1 MATKGRL
8 AEIFA
13 SNRHPKIILGL
24 TVAFL
29 LVLEVLIYLTAASQA
44 GERSRIIITDPSGAK
59 VYETTGSTL
68 TSYEKMV
75 FESTFGPLERYR
87 IHLQTENRPF
97 PFRAW
102 LSAAI
107 GIPVGLVL
115 LISFS
120 VKAFLSLLYGE
131 DGSRGP
137 QEGSGSPSAGA
148 LTSFWRLLDGVS
160 IFHVG
165 FLVLLAVLI
174 FWMLPN
180 FLGDLGRVAAGF
192 LKEYKWLVLGGA
204 AFLAAVLIWVIYLR
218 YRLSKQ
224 VLQNQMEIEKLKI
237 EQMRLLPTNPSEL
250 LSAPQDETGTEG

>member
-1 MATKGRL
+1 MATKARL
-8 AEIFA
+8 AEIFGG
-13 SNRHPKIILGL
+13 NRHPKIILSL

-29 LVLEVLIYLTAASQA
+29 LVLETLIYLTAASQA
-44 GERSRIIITDPSGAK
+44 GDRSRIIITDASGAK

-68 TSYEKMV
+68 SSYEKMV

-87 IHLQTENRPF
+87 IHLQTEHRPF

-107 GIPVGLVL
+107 GIPIGLVL
-115 LISFS
+115 LIAFA

-131 DGSRGP
+131 DGPRASQGT
-137 QEGSGSPSAGA
+137 SGASPGT
-148 LTSFWRLLDGVS
+148 LTSFWHLLNGVS

-165 FLVLLAVLI
+165 VLVVVGVLL
-174 FWMLPN
+174 FWMVPN

-192 LKEYKWLVLGGA
+192 LEEYRILVLGGA
-204 AFLAAVLIWVIYLR
+204 AFLAGVLIWVIYLR

-224 VLQNQMEIEKLKI
+224 VLQNQMEIEKLRI
-237 EQMRLLPTNPSEL
+237 EQMRLLPKNSSEL
-250 LSAPQDETGTEG
+250 LPSPQDEAGTDH